1 MGCGGAQPPQ
11 DEMSDLERADALRR
25 MKIVAT
31 GLFVLALV
39 VFIVAEANEGRATW
53 IGYLRAFSEAAM
65 VGALADWFA
74 VTALFRHPL
83 GIPIPHTAI
92 VPNRKDEIG
101 RGLGEFVEGNFLN
114 RDVLDERLAEARLA
128 ERIGSWLA
136 EPVNARRLA
145 DALADAVAGVV
156 EVLDD
161 TELQSGI
168 EHAVERRVQR
178 TEAAPLA
185 AKVLQASIT
194 SGHHQ
199 RLLDAVLVGLEG
211 FLDDNRQTFRSR
223 LEEESPWW
231 VPESIDDRIFEKI
244 YDAVSRF
251 IADVGADPDHEV
263 RQSID
268 KRLAMFV
275 VRLAEDPELA
285 RKAEQLKAELLEHP
299 EVRAWIGS
307 LWAEMRDGITRLAA
321 EPHGELRQRISSSL
335 ERIGTRL
342 VTDVD
347 LQRRVDGW
355 LERGIHY
362 IVEHYRNE
370 VANFIATTIERWDP
384 ETTSQRMELQ
394 VGRDLQFIRINGT
407 IVGGLAGLVIH
418 TITELA

>member
-1 MGCGGAQPPQ
+1 
-11 DEMSDLERADALRR
+11 MSDVERADALRK

-31 GLFVLALV
+31 GLFVLALF
-39 VFIVAEANEGRATW
+39 VFVVAEANEERATW
-53 IGYLRAFSEAAM
+53 IGYVRAFSEAAM

-92 VPNRKDEIG
+92 VRHRKDEIG
-101 RGLGEFVEGNFLN
+101 RGLGEFVEDNFLS

-128 ERIGSWLA
+128 ERIGTWLA
-136 EPVNARRLA
+136 EPANARRLA

-161 TELQSGI
+161 TELQDGI
-168 EHAVERRVQR
+168 ERAVERRVQR
-178 TEAAPLA
+178 IEAAPLA
-185 AKVLQASIT
+185 AKVLDASIT

-199 RLLDAVLVGLEG
+199 RLLDAVLVGLDG

-251 IADVGADPDHEV
+251 ITDVGADPDHEV
-263 RQSID
+263 RKSID
-268 KRLAMFV
+268 RRLAIFV

-307 LWAEMRDGITRLAA
+307 LWAEMREGITRLAA
-321 EPHGELRQRISSSL
+321 EPHGELRQRISASL
-335 ERIGTRL
+335 ERIGARL
-342 VTDVD
+342 VTDAD
-347 LQRRVDGW
+347 LQHRVDGW

-370 VANFIATTIERWDP
+370 VTNFIATTIERWDP
-384 ETTSQRMELQ
+384 ETTSRRMELQ

-418 TITELA
+418 TITELTG

>member
-1 MGCGGAQPPQ
+1 MVSA
-11 DEMSDLERADALRR
+11 DVREMSDVERADALRK

-31 GLFVLALV
+31 GLFVLALF
-39 VFIVAEANEGRATW
+39 VFIIAEANEGQATW
-53 IGYLRAFSEAAM
+53 IGYVRAFSEAAM

-92 VPNRKDEIG
+92 VRHRKDEIG
-101 RGLGEFVEGNFLN
+101 RGLGEFVEDNFLS

-128 ERIGSWLA
+128 ERIGTWLA
-136 EPVNARRLA
+136 EPANARRLA

-161 TELQSGI
+161 TELQDGI
-168 EHAVERRVQR
+168 ERAVERRVQR
-178 TEAAPLA
+178 IEAAPLA
-185 AKVLQASIT
+185 AKVLDASIT

-199 RLLDAVLVGLEG
+199 RLLDAVLVGLDG

-251 IADVGADPDHEV
+251 ITDVGADPDHEV
-263 RQSID
+263 RKSID
-268 KRLAMFV
+268 RRLAIFV

-307 LWAEMRDGITRLAA
+307 LWAEMREGITRLAA
-321 EPHGELRQRISSSL
+321 EPHGELRQRISASL
-335 ERIGTRL
+335 ERIGARL
-342 VTDVD
+342 VTDAD
-347 LQRRVDGW
+347 LQHRVDGW

-370 VANFIATTIERWDP
+370 VTNFIATTIERWDP
-384 ETTSQRMELQ
+384 ETTSRRMELQ

-418 TITELA
+418 TITELTG

>member
-1 MGCGGAQPPQ
+1 
-11 DEMSDLERADALRR
+11 
-25 MKIVAT
+25 
-31 GLFVLALV
+31 
-39 VFIVAEANEGRATW
+39 
-53 IGYLRAFSEAAM
+53 M

-92 VPNRKDEIG
+92 VRHRKDEIG
-101 RGLGEFVEGNFLN
+101 RGLGEFVEDNFLS

-128 ERIGSWLA
+128 ERIGTWLA
-136 EPVNARRLA
+136 EPANARRLA

-161 TELQSGI
+161 TELQDGI
-168 EHAVERRVQR
+168 ERAVERRVQR
-178 TEAAPLA
+178 IEAAPLA
-185 AKVLQASIT
+185 AKVLDASIT

-199 RLLDAVLVGLEG
+199 RLLDAVLVGLDG

-251 IADVGADPDHEV
+251 ITDVGADPDHEV
-263 RQSID
+263 RKSID
-268 KRLAMFV
+268 RRLAIFV

-307 LWAEMRDGITRLAA
+307 LWAEMREGITRLAA
-321 EPHGELRQRISSSL
+321 EPHGELRQRISASL
-335 ERIGTRL
+335 ERIGARL
-342 VTDVD
+342 VTDAD
-347 LQRRVDGW
+347 LQHRVDGW

-370 VANFIATTIERWDP
+370 VTNFIATTIERWDP
-384 ETTSQRMELQ
+384 ETTSRRMELQ

-418 TITELA
+418 TITELTG

>member
-1 MGCGGAQPPQ
+1 MVSA
-11 DEMSDLERADALRR
+11 DVREMSDVERADALRK

-31 GLFVLALV
+31 GLFVLALF
-39 VFIVAEANEGRATW
+39 VFVAAEANEERATW
-53 IGYLRAFSEAAM
+53 IGYVRAFSEAAM

-92 VPNRKDEIG
+92 VRHRKDEIG
-101 RGLGEFVEGNFLN
+101 RGLGEFVEDNFLS

-128 ERIGSWLA
+128 ERIGTWLA
-136 EPVNARRLA
+136 EPANARRLA

-161 TELQSGI
+161 TELQDGI
-168 EHAVERRVQR
+168 ERAVERRVQR
-178 TEAAPLA
+178 IEAAPLA
-185 AKVLQASIT
+185 AKVLDASIT

-199 RLLDAVLVGLEG
+199 RLLDAVLVGLDG

-251 IADVGADPDHEV
+251 ITDVGADPDHEV
-263 RQSID
+263 RKSID
-268 KRLAMFV
+268 RRLAIFV

-307 LWAEMRDGITRLAA
+307 LWAEMREGITRLAA
-321 EPHGELRQRISSSL
+321 EPHGELRQRISASL
-335 ERIGTRL
+335 ERIGARL
-342 VTDVD
+342 VTDAD
-347 LQRRVDGW
+347 LQHRVDGW

-370 VANFIATTIERWDP
+370 VTNFIATTIERWDP
-384 ETTSQRMELQ
+384 ETTSRRMELQ

-418 TITELA
+418 TITELTG

>member
-1 MGCGGAQPPQ
+1 
-11 DEMSDLERADALRR
+11 MSDVERADALRK

-31 GLFVLALV
+31 GLFVLALF
-39 VFIVAEANEGRATW
+39 VFIIAEANEGQATW
-53 IGYLRAFSEAAM
+53 IGYVRAFSEAAM

-92 VPNRKDEIG
+92 VRHRKDEIG
-101 RGLGEFVEGNFLN
+101 RGLGEFVEDNFLS

-128 ERIGSWLA
+128 ERIGTWLA
-136 EPVNARRLA
+136 EPANARRLA

-161 TELQSGI
+161 TELQDGI
-168 EHAVERRVQR
+168 ERAVERRVQR
-178 TEAAPLA
+178 IEAAPLA
-185 AKVLQASIT
+185 AKVLDASIT

-199 RLLDAVLVGLEG
+199 RLLDAVLVGLDG

-251 IADVGADPDHEV
+251 ITDVGADPDHEV
-263 RQSID
+263 RKSID
-268 KRLAMFV
+268 RRLAIFV

-321 EPHGELRQRISSSL
+321 EPHGELRQRISASL
-335 ERIGTRL
+335 ERIGARL
-342 VTDVD
+342 VTDAD
-347 LQRRVDGW
+347 LQHRVDGW

-370 VANFIATTIERWDP
+370 VTNFIATTIERWDP
-384 ETTSQRMELQ
+384 ETTSRRMELQ

-418 TITELA
+418 TITELTG

>member
-1 MGCGGAQPPQ
+1 MVSA
-11 DEMSDLERADALRR
+11 DVREMSDVERADALRK

-31 GLFVLALV
+31 GLFVLALF
-39 VFIVAEANEGRATW
+39 VFVVAEANEERATW
-53 IGYLRAFSEAAM
+53 IGYVRAFSEAAM
-65 VGALADWFA
+65 IGALADWFA

-92 VPNRKDEIG
+92 VRHRKDEIG
-101 RGLGEFVEGNFLN
+101 RGLGEFVEDNFLS

-128 ERIGSWLA
+128 ERIGTWLA
-136 EPVNARRLA
+136 EPANARRLA

-161 TELQSGI
+161 TELQDGI
-168 EHAVERRVQR
+168 ERAVERRVQR
-178 TEAAPLA
+178 IEAAPLA
-185 AKVLQASIT
+185 AKVLDASIT

-199 RLLDAVLVGLEG
+199 RLLDAVLVGLDG

-251 IADVGADPDHEV
+251 ITDVGADPDHEV
-263 RQSID
+263 RKSID
-268 KRLAMFV
+268 RRLAIFV

-307 LWAEMRDGITRLAA
+307 LWAEMREGITRLAA
-321 EPHGELRQRISSSL
+321 EPHGELRQRISASL
-335 ERIGTRL
+335 ERIGARL
-342 VTDVD
+342 VTDAD
-347 LQRRVDGW
+347 LQHRVDGW

-370 VANFIATTIERWDP
+370 VTNFIATTIERWDP
-384 ETTSQRMELQ
+384 ETTSRRMELQ

-418 TITELA
+418 TITELSG

>member
-1 MGCGGAQPPQ
+1 MVSA
-11 DEMSDLERADALRR
+11 DVREMSDVERADALRK

-31 GLFVLALV
+31 GLFVLALF
-39 VFIVAEANEGRATW
+39 VFVVAEANEERATW
-53 IGYLRAFSEAAM
+53 IGYVRAFSEAAM

-92 VPNRKDEIG
+92 VRHRKDEIG
-101 RGLGEFVEGNFLN
+101 RGLGEFVEDNFLS

-128 ERIGSWLA
+128 ERIGTWLA
-136 EPVNARRLA
+136 EPANARRLA

-161 TELQSGI
+161 TELQDGI
-168 EHAVERRVQR
+168 ERAVERRVQR
-178 TEAAPLA
+178 IEAAPLA
-185 AKVLQASIT
+185 AKVLDASIT

-199 RLLDAVLVGLEG
+199 RLLDAVLVGLDG

-251 IADVGADPDHEV
+251 ITDVGADPDHEV
-263 RQSID
+263 RKSID
-268 KRLAMFV
+268 RRLAIFV

-321 EPHGELRQRISSSL
+321 EPHGELRQRISASL
-335 ERIGTRL
+335 ERIGARL
-342 VTDVD
+342 VTDAD
-347 LQRRVDGW
+347 LQHRVDGW

-370 VANFIATTIERWDP
+370 VTNFIATTIERWDP
-384 ETTSQRMELQ
+384 ETTSRRMELQ

-418 TITELA
+418 TITELTG

>member
-1 MGCGGAQPPQ
+1 
-11 DEMSDLERADALRR
+11 

-31 GLFVLALV
+31 GLFVLALF
-39 VFIVAEANEGRATW
+39 VFVVAEANEERATW
-53 IGYLRAFSEAAM
+53 IGYVRAFSEAAM
-65 VGALADWFA
+65 IGALADWFA

-92 VPNRKDEIG
+92 VRHRKDEIG
-101 RGLGEFVEGNFLN
+101 RGLGEFVEDNFLS

-128 ERIGSWLA
+128 ERIGTWLA
-136 EPVNARRLA
+136 EPANARRLA

-161 TELQSGI
+161 TELQDGI
-168 EHAVERRVQR
+168 ERAVERRVQR
-178 TEAAPLA
+178 IEAAPLA
-185 AKVLQASIT
+185 AKVLDASIT

-199 RLLDAVLVGLEG
+199 RLLDAVLVGLDG

-251 IADVGADPDHEV
+251 ITDVGADPDHEV
-263 RQSID
+263 RKSID
-268 KRLAMFV
+268 RRLAIFV

-307 LWAEMRDGITRLAA
+307 LWAEMREGITRLAA
-321 EPHGELRQRISSSL
+321 EPHGELRQRISASL
-335 ERIGTRL
+335 ERIGARL
-342 VTDVD
+342 VTDAD
-347 LQRRVDGW
+347 LQHRVDGW

-370 VANFIATTIERWDP
+370 VTNFIATTIERWDP
-384 ETTSQRMELQ
+384 ETTSRRMELQ

-418 TITELA
+418 TITELTG

>member
-1 MGCGGAQPPQ
+1 MVSA
-11 DEMSDLERADALRR
+11 DVREMSDVERADALRK

-31 GLFVLALV
+31 GLFVLALF
-39 VFIVAEANEGRATW
+39 VFVVAEANEERATW
-53 IGYLRAFSEAAM
+53 IGYVRAFSEAAM
-65 VGALADWFA
+65 IGALADWFA

-92 VPNRKDEIG
+92 VRHRKDEIG
-101 RGLGEFVEGNFLN
+101 RGLGEFVEDNFLS

-128 ERIGSWLA
+128 ERIGTWLA
-136 EPVNARRLA
+136 EPANARRLA

-161 TELQSGI
+161 TELQDGI
-168 EHAVERRVQR
+168 ERAVERRVQR
-178 TEAAPLA
+178 IEAAPLA
-185 AKVLQASIT
+185 AKVLDASIT

-199 RLLDAVLVGLEG
+199 RLLDAVLVGLDG

-251 IADVGADPDHEV
+251 ITDVGADPDHEV
-263 RQSID
+263 RKSID
-268 KRLAMFV
+268 RRLAIFV

-307 LWAEMRDGITRLAA
+307 LWAEMREGITRLAA
-321 EPHGELRQRISSSL
+321 EPHGELRQRISASL
-335 ERIGTRL
+335 ERIGARL
-342 VTDVD
+342 VTDAD
-347 LQRRVDGW
+347 LQHRVDGW

-370 VANFIATTIERWDP
+370 VTNFIATTIERWDP
-384 ETTSQRMELQ
+384 ETTSRRMELQ

-418 TITELA
+418 TITELTG

>member
-1 MGCGGAQPPQ
+1 
-11 DEMSDLERADALRR
+11 MSDVERADALRK

-31 GLFVLALV
+31 GLFVLALF
-39 VFIVAEANEGRATW
+39 VFVVAEANEERATW
-53 IGYLRAFSEAAM
+53 IGYVRAFSEAAM
-65 VGALADWFA
+65 IGALADWFA

-92 VPNRKDEIG
+92 VRHRKDEIG
-101 RGLGEFVEGNFLN
+101 RGLGEFVEDNFLS

-128 ERIGSWLA
+128 ERIGTWLA
-136 EPVNARRLA
+136 EPANARRLA

-161 TELQSGI
+161 TELQDGI
-168 EHAVERRVQR
+168 ERAVERRVQR
-178 TEAAPLA
+178 IEAAPLA
-185 AKVLQASIT
+185 AKVLDASIT

-199 RLLDAVLVGLEG
+199 RLLDAVLVGLDG

-251 IADVGADPDHEV
+251 ITDVGADPDHEV
-263 RQSID
+263 RKSID
-268 KRLAMFV
+268 RRLAIFV

-307 LWAEMRDGITRLAA
+307 LWAEMREGITRLAA
-321 EPHGELRQRISSSL
+321 EPHGELRQRISASL
-335 ERIGTRL
+335 ERIGARL
-342 VTDVD
+342 VTDAD
-347 LQRRVDGW
+347 LQHRVDGW

-370 VANFIATTIERWDP
+370 VTNFIATTIERWDP
-384 ETTSQRMELQ
+384 ETTSRRMELQ

-418 TITELA
+418 TITELTG

>member
-1 MGCGGAQPPQ
+1 MVSA
-11 DEMSDLERADALRR
+11 DVREMSDVERADALRK

-31 GLFVLALV
+31 GLFVLALF
-39 VFIVAEANEGRATW
+39 VFIIAEANEGQATW
-53 IGYLRAFSEAAM
+53 IGYVRAFSEAAM

-92 VPNRKDEIG
+92 VRHRKDEIG
-101 RGLGEFVEGNFLN
+101 RGLGEFVEDNFLS

-128 ERIGSWLA
+128 ERIGTWLA
-136 EPVNARRLA
+136 EPANARRLA

-161 TELQSGI
+161 TELQDGI
-168 EHAVERRVQR
+168 ERAVERRVQR
-178 TEAAPLA
+178 IEAAPLA
-185 AKVLQASIT
+185 AKVLDASIT

-199 RLLDAVLVGLEG
+199 RLLDAVLVGLDG

-251 IADVGADPDHEV
+251 ITDVGADPDHEV
-263 RQSID
+263 RKSID
-268 KRLAMFV
+268 RRLAIFV

-321 EPHGELRQRISSSL
+321 EPHGELRQRISASL
-335 ERIGTRL
+335 ERIGARL
-342 VTDVD
+342 VTDAD
-347 LQRRVDGW
+347 LQHRVDGW

-370 VANFIATTIERWDP
+370 VTNFIATTIERWDP
-384 ETTSQRMELQ
+384 ETTSRRMELQ

-418 TITELA
+418 TITELTG

>member
-1 MGCGGAQPPQ
+1 MVSA
-11 DEMSDLERADALRR
+11 DVREMSDVERADALRK

-31 GLFVLALV
+31 GLFVLALF
-39 VFIVAEANEGRATW
+39 VFVVAEANEERATW
-53 IGYLRAFSEAAM
+53 IGYVRAFSEAAM
-65 VGALADWFA
+65 IGALADWFA

-92 VPNRKDEIG
+92 VRHRKDEIG
-101 RGLGEFVEGNFLN
+101 RGLGEFVEDNFLS

-128 ERIGSWLA
+128 ERIGTWLA
-136 EPVNARRLA
+136 EPANARRLA

-161 TELQSGI
+161 TELQDGI
-168 EHAVERRVQR
+168 ERAVERRVQR
-178 TEAAPLA
+178 IEAAPLA
-185 AKVLQASIT
+185 AKVLDASIT

-199 RLLDAVLVGLEG
+199 RLLDAVLVGLDG

-251 IADVGADPDHEV
+251 ITDVGADPDHEV
-263 RQSID
+263 RKSID
-268 KRLAMFV
+268 RRLAIFV

-321 EPHGELRQRISSSL
+321 EPHGELRQRISASL
-335 ERIGTRL
+335 ERIGARL
-342 VTDVD
+342 VTDAD
-347 LQRRVDGW
+347 LQHRVDGW

-370 VANFIATTIERWDP
+370 VTNFIATTIERWDP
-384 ETTSQRMELQ
+384 ETTSRRMELQ

-418 TITELA
+418 TITELTG

>member
-1 MGCGGAQPPQ
+1 MVSA
-11 DEMSDLERADALRR
+11 DVREMSDVERADALRK

-31 GLFVLALV
+31 GLFVLALF
-39 VFIVAEANEGRATW
+39 VFVVAEANEERATW
-53 IGYLRAFSEAAM
+53 IGYVRAFSEAAM
-65 VGALADWFA
+65 IGALADWFA

-92 VPNRKDEIG
+92 VRHRKDEIG
-101 RGLGEFVEGNFLN
+101 RGLGEFVEDNFLS

-128 ERIGSWLA
+128 ERIGTWLA
-136 EPVNARRLA
+136 EPANARRLA

-161 TELQSGI
+161 TELQDGI
-168 EHAVERRVQR
+168 ERAVERRVQR
-178 TEAAPLA
+178 IEAAPLA
-185 AKVLQASIT
+185 AKVLDASIT

-199 RLLDAVLVGLEG
+199 RLLDAVLVGLDG

-251 IADVGADPDHEV
+251 ITDVGADPDHEV
-263 RQSID
+263 RKSID
-268 KRLAMFV
+268 KRLAIFV

-307 LWAEMRDGITRLAA
+307 LWAEMREGITRLAA
-321 EPHGELRQRISSSL
+321 EPHGELRQRISASL
-335 ERIGTRL
+335 ERIGARL
-342 VTDVD
+342 VTDAD
-347 LQRRVDGW
+347 LQHRVDGW

-370 VANFIATTIERWDP
+370 VTNFIATTIERWDP
-384 ETTSQRMELQ
+384 ETTSRRMELQ

-418 TITELA
+418 TITELTG

>member
-1 MGCGGAQPPQ
+1 MVSA
-11 DEMSDLERADALRR
+11 DVREMSDVERADALRK

-31 GLFVLALV
+31 GLFVLALF
-39 VFIVAEANEGRATW
+39 VFVVAEANEERATW
-53 IGYLRAFSEAAM
+53 IGYVRAFSEAAM

-92 VPNRKDEIG
+92 VRHRKDEIG
-101 RGLGEFVEGNFLN
+101 RGLGEFVEDNFLS

-128 ERIGSWLA
+128 ERIGTWLA
-136 EPVNARRLA
+136 EPANARRLA

-161 TELQSGI
+161 TELQDGI
-168 EHAVERRVQR
+168 ERAVERRVQR
-178 TEAAPLA
+178 IEAAPLA
-185 AKVLQASIT
+185 AKVLDASIT

-199 RLLDAVLVGLEG
+199 RLLDAVLVGLDG

-251 IADVGADPDHEV
+251 ITDVGADPDHEV
-263 RQSID
+263 RKSID
-268 KRLAMFV
+268 RRLAIFV

-307 LWAEMRDGITRLAA
+307 LWAEMREGITRLAA
-321 EPHGELRQRISSSL
+321 EPHGELRQRISASL
-335 ERIGTRL
+335 ERIGARL
-342 VTDVD
+342 VTDAD
-347 LQRRVDGW
+347 LQHRVDGW

-370 VANFIATTIERWDP
+370 VTNFIATTIERWDP
-384 ETTSQRMELQ
+384 ETTSRRMELQ

-418 TITELA
+418 TITELTG